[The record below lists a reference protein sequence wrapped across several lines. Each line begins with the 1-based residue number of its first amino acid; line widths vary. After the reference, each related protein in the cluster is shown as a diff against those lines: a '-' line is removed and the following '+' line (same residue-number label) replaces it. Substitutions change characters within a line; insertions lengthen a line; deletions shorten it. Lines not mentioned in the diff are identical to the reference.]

1 MPHLYNVYEARTNF
15 SRLLEEVIKGK
26 EIFIGKANKLVAKI
40 TRVSENPK
48 PRKPGLFKGKMK
60 MLEGNITD
68 PLPPDIMRY
77 FEDPE
82 L

>member
-26 EIFIGKANKLVAKI
+26 EIFLGKANKLVAKI

-48 PRKPGLFKGKMK
+48 PRKPGLFKGKIK
-60 MLEGNITD
+60 VAD
-68 PLPPDIMRY
+68 DFDAPLPEDIMKY